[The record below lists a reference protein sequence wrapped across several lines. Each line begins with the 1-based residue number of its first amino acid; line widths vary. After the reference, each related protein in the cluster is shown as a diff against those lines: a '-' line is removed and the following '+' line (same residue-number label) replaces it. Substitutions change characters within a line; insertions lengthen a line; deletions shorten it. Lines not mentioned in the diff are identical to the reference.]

1 MIKGIIFDMDGVI
14 SDTQKIHSAV
24 ESTLLSKYGVNI
36 TPEEITRNYAGVRT
50 KDFFAELL
58 KKQIQPADVD
68 ILMEEK
74 WKQMEYQA
82 SLSVQAITG
91 ARELIENLKA
101 ENYKLAVAS
110 ASKLD
115 YVKQV
120 LKTLD
125 LSNFFS
131 ALVGGDLVKKGKPDP
146 ESFLL
151 AASMLNIDPQ
161 DCLVIE
167 DGINGMEAA
176 QSAGMQ
182 CIGLVADKEQNYPTK
197 NLVTSLIEV
206 TPAYIAGM
214 Y

>member
-14 SDTQKIHSAV
+14 SDTQKIHSSV
-24 ESTLLSKYGVNI
+24 ESILLSKYGVNI
-36 TPEEITRNYAGVRT
+36 SPEEITKKYSGVRT

-58 KKQIQPADVD
+58 KKQIQAYDLD
-68 ILMEEK
+68 LLMEEK

-82 SLSVQAITG
+82 SLSVQAISG
-91 ARELIENLKA
+91 AKELIEYLKV

-120 LKTLD
+120 LKTLG
-125 LSNFFS
+125 LSDFFS

-167 DGINGMEAA
+167 DGMSGMEAA
-176 QSAGMQ
+176 ESAGMQ
-182 CIGLVADKEQNYPTK
+182 CIGLVADIDKNYPTK
-197 NLVTSLIEV
+197 NLVTSLLQV
-206 TPAYIAGM
+206 TPVYIENM
-214 Y
+214 L